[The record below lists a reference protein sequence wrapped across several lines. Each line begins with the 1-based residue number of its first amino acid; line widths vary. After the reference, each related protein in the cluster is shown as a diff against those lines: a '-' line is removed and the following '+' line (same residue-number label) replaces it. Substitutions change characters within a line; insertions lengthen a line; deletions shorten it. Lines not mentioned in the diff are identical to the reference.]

1 MACPLNDQMFEAR
14 ADAMVAS
21 PSFSK
26 VPPMKHATLIAFP
39 SAVKVTVSTGG
50 LAGLSSFAGTPSKND
65 LRKRVVL
72 CCVFIFDEAVSN
84 YPRPTPKVYK
94 NTFRDI
100 SEKVL
105 HENEAPRRTQVEISR
120 F

>member
-1 MACPLNDQMFEAR
+1 MIFSDADFRLSNSLQPSERMTKRCSAKAR

-65 LRKRVVL
+65 LWKRVVS
-72 CCVFIFDEAVSN
+72 CCVFIFDQTVAN
-84 YPRPTPKVYK
+84 YPFPTLK
-94 NTFRDI
+94 R
-100 SEKVL
+100 
-105 HENEAPRRTQVEISR
+105 
-120 F
+120 